1 MDSQPHYSVL
11 ILVSETTHAIPL
23 DFPSWPSSTSTN
35 ATSPTVDRNRNDI
48 RLQIHFNINIFNSH
62 VHPDKISYFILLILS
77 SSLHLLCN
85 CEQQKAAVK
94 WFTTKTSTA
103 QHRGPT
109 NLYSLKMNSLLVQQV
124 TAYIIIQHNSL
135 FHNRLFV
142 TSLVSR
148 IIAQV
153 LRAAR
158 WLKLQP
164 LLVTGA
170 NSYGYAPPQR
180 EPSVL
185 LLTSPTN
192 VRYSFTREQVNKDN
206 IITHQICFILNIPP
220 EKKQK
225 RKANAQTT
233 FKCKTGNKIKYFLK
247 HTSVTQN
254 ILCIIFLMYA
264 TTIQHLNYSGQESKK
279 AICSLWMTHLWPWN
293 TVKVWI

>member
-35 ATSPTVDRNRNDI
+35 ATSPTVDRNRNGI

-77 SSLHLLCN
+77 SSLYLLCN

-158 WLKLQP
+158 WLKVTTAFSHWSK
-164 LLVTGA
+164 LVWLCSSSTWTQCTA
-170 NSYGYAPPQR
+170 VNFPNKCQ
-180 EPSVL
+180 VL
-185 LLTSPTN
+185 IYTWTS
-192 VRYSFTREQVNKDN
+192 EQ
-206 IITHQICFILNIPP
+206 
-220 EKKQK
+220 
-225 RKANAQTT
+225 
-233 FKCKTGNKIKYFLK
+233 G
-247 HTSVTQN
+247 
-254 ILCIIFLMYA
+254 
-264 TTIQHLNYSGQESKK
+264 
-279 AICSLWMTHLWPWN
+279 
-293 TVKVWI
+293 